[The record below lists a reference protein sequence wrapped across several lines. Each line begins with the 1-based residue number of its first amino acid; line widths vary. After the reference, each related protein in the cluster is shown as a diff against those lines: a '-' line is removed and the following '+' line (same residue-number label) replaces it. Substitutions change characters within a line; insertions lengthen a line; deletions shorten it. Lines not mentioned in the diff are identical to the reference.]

1 MSYFTLDADNMNIIK
16 EKGDMTKGNIEKQT
30 RTPRHC
36 IPHSDESK
44 RKISESQ
51 LKRYDKM
58 RLLIHNSQPI
68 TEDRIREIVDEAI
81 DRYMGNHATTINN
94 TPINLN

>member
-1 MSYFTLDADNMNIIK
+1 
-16 EKGDMTKGNIEKQT
+16 
-30 RTPRHC
+30 
-36 IPHSDESK
+36 
-44 RKISESQ
+44 
-51 LKRYDKM
+51 M